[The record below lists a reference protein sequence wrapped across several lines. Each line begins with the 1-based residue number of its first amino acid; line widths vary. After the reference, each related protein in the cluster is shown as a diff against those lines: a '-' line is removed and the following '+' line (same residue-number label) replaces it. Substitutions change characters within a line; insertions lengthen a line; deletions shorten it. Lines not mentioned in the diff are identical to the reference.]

1 MQLSFLSLIYFVG
14 FSHAILMSVA
24 LWRQTDKGHSGR
36 ILAMLLLVLGYKMLE
51 GGVTYSSL
59 YKVVPHVLDWLP
71 GAVLVMG
78 PVFYG
83 YIRAVSGETPFT
95 TKQWLIHLSP
105 AILLILVNSPQLL
118 LPAAQKVAN
127 ITQHQSYDGPMLLPW
142 RIVILLVIL
151 KVHLA
156 TYLGQAW
163 RILNTF
169 ERKAEQLRA
178 DSSQLILDRHK
189 QLCLSLIALEALWV
203 ILFILQQ
210 TVGIYALDY
219 VSKAWL
225 VFMAVIILAMGY
237 YGLKQPSILFSE
249 VERSLVLQNPQ
260 HQSDTLSPITE
271 VISTDASGENKTDSV
286 VTGQK
291 EFAEKQK
298 GGKYQLSS
306 IPESTA
312 QEVVLLIRNTVQTQ
326 QLYLDDKLT
335 LTGLSEKLE
344 LKPHLVSQVIN
355 QTMHT
360 TFYKLVNQ
368 FRVEHAVSLIE
379 GESTDWSIERIA
391 FESGFGNR
399 VTFNNAFKAM
409 KGCTPSAFK
418 KKLKL
423 AG

>member
-24 LWRQTDKGHSGR
+24 LWRQTEKGQSGR
-36 ILAMLLLVLGYKMLE
+36 ILAILLLVLGYKMLE

-59 YKVVPHVLDWLP
+59 YQVIPHVLDWLP

-83 YIRAVSGETPFT
+83 YIRAVSGDTPFT

-105 AILLILVNSPQLL
+105 AILLILINSPQLM

-127 ITQHQSYDGPMLLPW
+127 ITQHQSYEGPMLLPW

-151 KVHLA
+151 KIHLA
-156 TYLGQAW
+156 TYLGHSW
-163 RILNTF
+163 RILKTF
-169 ERKAEQLRA
+169 EQKAEQLRA
-178 DSSQLILDRHK
+178 DSSQQILERHK

-203 ILFILQQ
+203 VLFILQQ
-210 TVGIYALDY
+210 SAGIYALDY

-225 VFMAVIILAMGY
+225 VFMAMIILAMGY

-249 VERSLVLQNPQ
+249 VERSLILQNKEPEA
-260 HQSDTLSPITE
+260 SSPLSLT
-271 VISTDASGENKTDSV
+271 VASSSEQIDKIETIDEGS
-286 VTGQK
+286 QK
-291 EFAEKQK
+291 NEK

-312 QEVVLLIRNTVQTQ
+312 QEVVLLIRNTLQTQ
-326 QLYLDDKLT
+326 QLFLDDKLT
-335 LTGLSEKLE
+335 LTTLAQKLE

-355 QTMHT
+355 QTMQT
-360 TFYKLVNQ
+360 TFYKLVNK
-368 FRVEHAVSLIE
+368 FRVEYAVSLIE
-379 GESTDWSIERIA
+379 GESTGWSIERIA

-423 AG
+423 VG